1 MGICEFP
8 TIKRRNSVKIEDC
21 QNSKIAFTFPKGEY
35 FFTKFS
41 NFTNIL
47 KNIIVDDILFDK
59 IHLAISYNNKIKKG
73 DLHFHFKF
81 EMLNEN
87 DGTYYEIGE
96 TESLTGENI
105 IKYNKNICVYYL
117 FEKNQCIKVSCL
129 QNNNNIYN
137 FSFTIGNLMGSNANR
152 LSFPV
157 KTSNNQEIIGEISV
171 DGNIT
176 TKTKKICTFDV
187 EIIIKFNDN
196 ENENYKGGSEHT
208 FFYGISNCLD
218 GTNLKYIYKSS
229 EFTLSQTKNIYK
241 NSLSI
246 TSDKLCLN
254 DKNKNIKIEIFQSAL
269 GSTNNNPIFH
279 ETIKI
284 NQIESQKDGLSLL
297 MQQHISNDKESN
309 HYIFESCHL
318 RIKYTE
324 REMISFLEYIKG
336 GMQINFITGIDFT
349 NSTDPPNNP
358 RSLHYSAI
366 NSPNSYENLILSFGN
381 IISYYDNEQLFLS
394 FGIGAKKDPSQEMI
408 DCFPLTMKN
417 DTKVKGIKNMIQVYK
432 ESITKMIQGDV
443 LNITPIINESIS
455 IIKKEIDEGMNKYY
469 ILVLLIN
476 TSCKDIQEMK
486 NALVRASEYPISI
499 IIVGIGEGNFEE
511 MENLN
516 KDDNQIINSNGD
528 KIKRDF
534 IQFCLLNKY
543 NHKDNNQVKLYGKLV
558 NEVLSEI
565 PRQVEEFYEMEK
577 GMKFSLLSN

>member
-8 TIKRRNSVKIEDC
+8 TRKRRNSVIIEDC

-47 KNIIVDDILFDK
+47 KNINIDDILFDK

-87 DGTYYEIGE
+87 NGTYYEIGE
-96 TESLTGENI
+96 TESLNGENI

-137 FSFTIGNLMGSNANR
+137 FSFTIGNLMGNNANR

-157 KTSNNQEIIGEISV
+157 TTSNNQEVIGEISV

-187 EIIIKFNDN
+187 EIVIKFNEN
-196 ENENYKGGSEHT
+196 EHENYKGGPEQT

-229 EFTLSQTKNIYK
+229 EFILSQTKNIYK

-284 NQIESQKDGLSLL
+284 NQIQSQKHGLTLL
-297 MQQHISNDKESN
+297 MQQK
-309 HYIFESCHL
+309 
-318 RIKYTE
+318 
-324 REMISFLEYIKG
+324 
-336 GMQINFITGIDFT
+336 
-349 NSTDPPNNP
+349 
-358 RSLHYSAI
+358 
-366 NSPNSYENLILSFGN
+366 
-381 IISYYDNEQLFLS
+381 
-394 FGIGAKKDPSQEMI
+394 
-408 DCFPLTMKN
+408 
-417 DTKVKGIKNMIQVYK
+417 
-432 ESITKMIQGDV
+432 
-443 LNITPIINESIS
+443 
-455 IIKKEIDEGMNKYY
+455 
-469 ILVLLIN
+469 
-476 TSCKDIQEMK
+476 
-486 NALVRASEYPISI
+486 
-499 IIVGIGEGNFEE
+499 
-511 MENLN
+511 
-516 KDDNQIINSNGD
+516 NSNEN
-528 KIKRDF
+528 K
-534 IQFCLLNKY
+534 QCLPS
-543 NHKDNNQVKLYGKLV
+543 V
-558 NEVLSEI
+558 
-565 PRQVEEFYEMEK
+565 RMF
-577 GMKFSLLSN
+577 